1 MTLPLP
7 MQVTFMG
14 GRSIVCGDDDDEDE
28 GSTSGRGKRLHQL
41 DWSKLGQKVSKCFK
55 KTPTLDFM

>member
-1 MTLPLP
+1 
-7 MQVTFMG
+7 MG

-28 GSTSGRGKRLHQL
+28 GSTSGHEKRLHQL